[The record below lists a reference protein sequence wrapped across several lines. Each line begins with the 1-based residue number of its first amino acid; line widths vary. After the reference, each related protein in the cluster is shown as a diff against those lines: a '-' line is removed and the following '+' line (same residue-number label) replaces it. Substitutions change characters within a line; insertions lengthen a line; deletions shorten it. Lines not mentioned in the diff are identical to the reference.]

1 MRKFALAGL
10 IVLCIAAAAASML
23 FSGLAHVAS
32 LGVADLFAPALR
44 AVSGVSQDAERTLID
59 VNALLNAERTA
70 ARLQT
75 EEAQAR
81 FWQNRAQELEIENG
95 ELRRQLGV
103 TETRDQAFVT
113 ARIIGG
119 PTGPFGHSVIIDA
132 GAVNG
137 VLEGSTVTSG
147 GSLVGRVIGVGE
159 RASRVLLLTDPN
171 SRVPVRVGP
180 AGIRA
185 ILSGDGTSLPVLE
198 LPSEREQLVE
208 GARIV
213 TSGTGGVYARDIL
226 VGNLE
231 TADGRVQ
238 LEAGQGD
245 GLNFVRIL
253 FPRAPHLIPEPEL
266 INRGLNAAV
275 NGEAAQPGAEQDV
288 PDSSLGAQV
297 TDIPATLERP

>member
-32 LGVADLFAPALR
+32 LRVADLFAPALR
-44 AVSGVSQDAERTLID
+44 AISGVSQDAELALID
-59 VNALLNAERTA
+59 VNALLNAQRTA
-70 ARLQT
+70 ASLQT
-75 EEAQAR
+75 QKSRAR
-81 FWQNRAQELEIENG
+81 YWQIRAQELEIENA

-103 TETRDQAFVT
+103 TETRDHAFVT

-147 GSLVGRVIGVGE
+147 RNLVGRVIGVGE

-171 SRVPVRVGP
+171 SRVPVRIGP
-180 AGIRA
+180 AGTRA
-185 ILSGDGTSLPVLE
+185 ILSGDGTSVPVLE

-208 GARIV
+208 GARVV

-226 VGNLE
+226 IGNLE
-231 TADGRVQ
+231 TTDGRVQ

-245 GLNFVRIL
+245 RLNFVRIL
-253 FPRAPHLIPEPEL
+253 IPRAPHLIPEPEL
-266 INRGLNAAV
+266 INRGRNAAA
-275 NGEAAQPGAEQDV
+275 NGEEAQPGAEPDV

-297 TDIPATLERP
+297 TEIPAAHERP